1 LIHLV
6 GDRFVVP
13 TSFYHADY
21 SATTR
26 FLIIFGGGLRKP
38 SNSIKDY
45 SLVLLKENYIFD
57 IVGIT

>member
-26 FLIIFGGGLRKP
+26 FLIIFGGGLRLYT
-38 SNSIKDY
+38 IKTGNTLFIYGGDG
-45 SLVLLKENYIFD
+45 D
-57 IVGIT
+57 

>member
-26 FLIIFGGGLRKP
+26 FLIIFGGGLRILEK
-38 SNSIKDY
+38 I
-45 SLVLLKENYIFD
+45 EFD
-57 IVGIT
+57 V